1 MILPI
6 ILIELAL
13 LPWQIVSLMKLIS
26 SVTAQLRPSSQYTFN
41 RDYFLNN
48 SMEKL
53 LEVDSEGY

>member
-26 SVTAQLRPSSQYTFN
+26 SVTAQLKPSSQYIFN

-48 SMEKL
+48 GVEKL